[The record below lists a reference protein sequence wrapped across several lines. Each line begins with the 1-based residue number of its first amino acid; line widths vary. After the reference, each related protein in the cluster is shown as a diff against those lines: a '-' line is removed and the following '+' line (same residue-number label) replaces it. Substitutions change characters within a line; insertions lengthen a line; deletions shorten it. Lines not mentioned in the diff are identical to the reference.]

1 MTWTELLYDW
11 IYAVHGVDGII
22 ESSSGRADQTL
33 TVLDKTAAKDISYN
47 VITLETIGPAACLR
61 AVELAAKGLA
71 RSDLDEALLTMNGRA
86 WRIKSAKA
94 RPSPGGEQDGEYILA
109 LSEDRTQR

>member
-1 MTWTELLYDW
+1 MNWTELLYDP
-11 IYAVHGVDGII
+11 IYDLQGVNGVI
-22 ESSSGRADQTL
+22 ESSSGKADQTL
-33 TVLDKTAAKDISYN
+33 TVLDKTAAKDIPYN

-61 AVELAAKGLA
+61 AVELAAKGLV

-94 RPSPGGEQDGEYILA
+94 RPSPGGESDGEYILS
-109 LSEDRTQR
+109 LSEDRTSR